1 MAWGRGDMDNQ
12 FIFSDLINALIAR
25 ESKGDPM
32 AVSEKGA
39 IGLMQVRP
47 EYAHDLYGTNAPSVF
62 DAARQRGFDVPAEDV
77 ATARGLLFDPEI
89 NMAVGDPYLRDLFR
103 AFGGDM
109 NNALTAYNAGPDAMQ
124 DVLARGE
131 GPQDMGQQ
139 AREYSGHI
147 RQLYRDATGKEL
159 PNQIDLQQLTRPRQ
173 RPSGLLGM
181 TQ

>member
-1 MAWGRGDMDNQ
+1 MDNQ
-12 FIFSDLINALIAR
+12 FKFSDLISALIAR

-32 AVSEKGA
+32 AVSDIGA
-39 IGLMQVRP
+39 VGLMQVRP
-47 EYAHDLYGTNAPSVF
+47 EHAHDLYGFNAPSVF
-62 DAARQRGFDVPAEDV
+62 DVARQRGFDVPAEDV
-77 ATARGLLFDPEI
+77 PTARGLLFDPDI

-124 DVLARGE
+124 AVLARGE
-131 GPQDMGQQ
+131 GPQSMGQE

-159 PNQIDLQQLTRPRQ
+159 PDQIDLRQLTRPRP
-173 RPSGLLGM
+173 RPSGLLEM
-181 TQ
+181 Q